1 MTHLTDLQ
9 CSMYVDGALTSEE
22 SSVLDDHVAG
32 CTTCQARLS
41 VFREDKGFI
50 TIAMTNE
57 FEVVPQL
64 ELPKFKKPVGL
75 REFAVANL
83 LTGLLFWLAQFSSK
97 AIFGEIVVDGFSW
110 LTSIFVPDVYDL
122 ALTTTLYFTNEG
134 TVMIEAYSGF
144 IVAAILAV
152 AATWLLLYVVKS
164 KQALSFCL
172 LTVVLGSGLALPQE
186 ASAIEH
192 RRGSVVIPSGE
203 IVNDTLLFTGE
214 SIVVDGIVTGDLVVF
229 SKRVV
234 VTGKVNGNL
243 IAFAESL
250 SISGEVSGTTINAG
264 KSVELT
270 DANLGGDFWGA
281 GESIQISRETR
292 IVGNAV
298 LAADQASVQGEV
310 GKDLTTAA
318 ETVELR
324 GKVGE
329 DMVAYGSSIKLLG
342 DAGVVG
348 DLTIHS
354 EGEDSLSRSSESTVG
369 GSIQFEHHD
378 SDGRSKNRYATFQFY
393 GFQVLKLAAAF
404 IIGYGLFMLFP
415 TVRSVSLDGGVTG
428 FVTAG
433 VGLVTLVSLPVILV
447 LVAITVVG
455 LPVTFFG
462 FATWFLGLYLAKIM
476 VAWLIGSRLF
486 SDSDGERGVAL
497 PLITGLAIVS
507 VAINIPFIGGVI
519 SFVMTIVGIGMLVQW
534 LMANYSRDAAI
545 VR

>member
-9 CSMYVDGALTSEE
+9 YSMYVDGALTPEE
-22 SSVLDDHVAG
+22 SDVLGDHVAG
-32 CTTCQARLS
+32 CAVCQTQIS
-41 VFREDKGFI
+41 VFKEDHGFI
-50 TIAMTNE
+50 AIAMNPSE
-57 FEVVPQL
+57 AVPHL
-64 ELPKFKKPVGL
+64 EPPKFKKPLGL

-83 LTGLLFWLAQFSSK
+83 LTGLLFWFAQFSSK
-97 AIFGEIVVDGFSW
+97 AIFGELVVDGFSW
-110 LTSIFVPDVYDL
+110 LTSIFVPYVYDL
-122 ALTTTLYFTNEG
+122 ALTTLLYFTNEG

-152 AATWLLLYVVKS
+152 ATTWLLLYVVKS
-164 KQALSFCL
+164 KQAFSFCL
-172 LTVVLGSGLALPQE
+172 LTALLGSGLALPQE

-192 RRGSVVIPSGE
+192 RRDHVIISSDE
-203 IVNDTLLFTGE
+203 TIDDTLLFTGE
-214 SIVVDGIVTGDLVVF
+214 TIVVDGNVTGDLIAF
-229 SKRVV
+229 GRRVV
-234 VTGKVNGNL
+234 VTGKVSGNL
-243 IAFAESL
+243 IAFAESI

-264 KSVELT
+264 KTVEIT
-270 DANLGGDFWGA
+270 DAILGSDFWGA
-281 GESIQISRETR
+281 GESIQISRESR
-292 IVGNAV
+292 ISSNAV
-298 LAADQASVQGEV
+298 LGANRVSMQGEV

-318 ETVELR
+318 ETIELR

-329 DMVAYGSSIKLLG
+329 DMVAFGNSIKLLG
-342 DAGVVG
+342 DAGIVG

-354 EGEDSLSRSSESTVG
+354 VGEDSLSRSSESTVG

-378 SDGRSKNRYATFQFY
+378 FDGRSKNRYATFQFY

-415 TVRSVSLDGGVTG
+415 AVRSVSLDGGVTG

-433 VGLVTLVSLPVILV
+433 VGLVALVSLPVILV

-462 FATWFLGLYLAKIM
+462 FATWCLGLYLAKIM
-476 VAWLIGSRLF
+476 VAWLIGSMLF

-497 PLITGLAIVS
+497 PLITGLAFVS